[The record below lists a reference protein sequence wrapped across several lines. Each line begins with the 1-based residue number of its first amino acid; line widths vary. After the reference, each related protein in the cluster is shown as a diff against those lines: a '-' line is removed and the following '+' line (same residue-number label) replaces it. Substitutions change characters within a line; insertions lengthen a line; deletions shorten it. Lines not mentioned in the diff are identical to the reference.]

1 MPPSPV
7 KRAAELR
14 RFLSYHAH
22 RYYVLDSPEISDADY
37 DKALAELEKIEREHP
52 DVVTTDSPTQ
62 RVGATPAQLF
72 KPVVHRQAMFSL
84 DNAFDLTQLREW
96 EERVARIL
104 ERQPAG
110 YVVEPKIDGLA
121 LSLTYQAGLLAK
133 AATRGDGRT
142 GEDITANVRTI
153 KAVPLRLAGDPPELV
168 EIRGEIYLPERAFA
182 DLNRRQAEAG
192 DKIFSNARN
201 AAAGSV
207 RQKDPRVTAGRP
219 LSIWTY
225 QVGYLEGFPA
235 FASHWESLNWLR
247 EAGLPINPHTRQLA
261 DLSGVERY
269 LGEAEERR
277 HSLGYETDG
286 VVVKV
291 NLIAEQKALGFT
303 AKSPRWAIAY
313 KFAPEEQTTRLLDIA
328 INIGRTGTATPFAVL
343 QPVFVG
349 GVTVSTATLHNQD
362 EVARKDVRIGDTVVV
377 RRAGDVIPEVM
388 GPVASLRTGKE
399 RKWKM
404 PAKCPFCHNPI
415 VRKKGESA
423 SYCSGGFACPS
434 RQREYLAHF
443 AGAMEIEGMGY
454 ATIDLLLREGLVVDP
469 ADIFRFKGSALL
481 GYEGWADLSVAN
493 LMAQIEA
500 AKSRPLARLL
510 TALGIPGV
518 GWTVART
525 LARRFRSLDRI
536 LGATAEELQSVSG
549 IGPELSA
556 TILAWG
562 GDKANRRLVKKLAAA
577 GVATADV
584 EPEGGGGELLVGVTL
599 VITGTLSGFSR
610 EGAKEAAERAGAK
623 VTGAVSKTTTALV
636 AGESPGSKL
645 AKATALGVP
654 VIDEAL
660 FVRLLAEGPAVL
672 RR

>member
-1 MPPSPV
+1 MPPSPTD
-7 KRAAELR
+7 RAAELR
-14 RFLSYHAH
+14 RFLSYHAN
-22 RYYVLDSPEISDADY
+22 RYYVLDAPEISDAAY
-37 DKALAELEKIEREHP
+37 DEALRELEKIEREHP
-52 DVVTTDSPTQ
+52 DLVTPDSPTQ
-62 RVGATPAQLF
+62 RVGAPPTQLF
-72 KPVVHRQAMFSL
+72 RPIVHRQAMFSL
-84 DNAFDLTQLREW
+84 DNASNLTELREW
-96 EERVARIL
+96 EERIGRML

-121 LSLTYQAGLLAK
+121 VSLTYQDGLLTK

-142 GEDITANVRTI
+142 GEEITANVRTV
-153 KAVPLRLAGDPPELV
+153 KAVPLRLLGDAPALV
-168 EIRGEIYLPERAFA
+168 EIRGELYLPERAFA
-182 DLNRRQAEAG
+182 DLNRRQAEGG
-192 DKIFSNARN
+192 DKVFSNARN

-207 RQKDPRVTAGRP
+207 RQKDPRVTAGRS

-247 EAGLPINPHTRQLA
+247 GAGLPVNPRTQHLA
-261 DLSGVERY
+261 DLQAVEHH
-269 LGEAEERR
+269 LKEAEALR

-291 NLIAEQKALGFT
+291 DLFAEQRALGFT

-313 KFAPEEQTTRLLDIA
+313 KFAPEEQTTRVRDIA
-328 INIGRTGTATPFAVL
+328 ISIGRTGTATPFAML
-343 QPVFVG
+343 EPVFVG

-377 RRAGDVIPEVM
+377 RRAGDVIPEVV
-388 GPVASLRTGKE
+388 GPVVSLRTGKE
-399 RKWKM
+399 RRWKM
-404 PAKCPFCHNPI
+404 PARCPFCRNPI
-415 VRKKGESA
+415 VRKQGESA
-423 SYCSGGFACPS
+423 AYCSGGFACPS
-434 RQREYLAHF
+434 RRREYLAHF

-454 ATIDLLLREGLVVDP
+454 ATIDLLLDEGLVADP
-469 ADIFRFKGSALL
+469 ADIFRLKGSALL
-481 GYEGWADLSVAN
+481 NYEGWAELSVAN

-500 AKSRPLARLL
+500 AKGRPLARLL

-549 IGPELSA
+549 IGPELSG
-556 TILAWG
+556 TIRTWAS
-562 GDKANRRLVKKLAAA
+562 DKANRRLVKKLGTA
-577 GVATADV
+577 GVMTADA
-584 EPEGGGGELLVGVTL
+584 EPEEGSGELLVGVTL
-599 VITGTLSGFSR
+599 VITGTLTGLSR
-610 EGAKEAAERAGAK
+610 EAAKEAAERAGAK
-623 VTGAVSKTTTALV
+623 VTGAVSKATTALV

-645 AKATALGVP
+645 AKATSLGVP

-660 FVRLLAEGPAVL
+660 FVRLLAEGPGVL
-672 RR
+672 RK